1 MKNNIVQIRTYKSR
15 GTGILYPCSYSKED
29 RGYKSYLIFTCAHI
43 FEDIQNMPGDGEDIS
58 NLMGIVIYDDYGKK
72 IKEEDMK
79 SAIYHIS
86 QTTVSNIYDVA
97 AILIQIKS
105 YNKITLETKI
115 YKNQLENREIIY
127 VEGYPRVMLDDE
139 INQKVQL
146 RGMHKEMFPDKNAF
160 GMYQIKDD
168 YHWYNDYNDLK
179 LMEGFSGSPVYIE
192 NDDKIYLLGMNQSI
206 ANIEKG
212 ENPFKIVY
220 YLKMQY
226 IIDCLRE
233 SNCIIFDRNED
244 GSLNIEWVLNLYNS
258 GKDLTLLMLGGSG
271 AGKSTF
277 AKSFAYHE
285 SKLNTTND
293 GQTTRSN
300 IFYHFSL
307 FPDKCQVKVNFF
319 SKKEFKE
326 KMNELVSIRKW
337 LCFLGDIAGIYGVKE
352 DTTCVMFLKNIYPFF
367 RSFRGIEKTSNN
379 EEIEKKKSTKSE
391 FIEKGKKIE
400 KSINNILTCNYEI
413 DEIVLSHKT
422 DIISSCYEMIINF
435 LWTYIPLEYWKYC
448 YDTYIFQKWTKDRKS
463 EINIEKILEND
474 NSVFATIIRSS
485 LKKLFSE
492 TVVDN
497 TKEWEKYQNKLKNS
511 LIDNIENIVNESRE
525 ALNEEILRSF
535 FNSLLHIEGFFDVKE
550 IYFLNYSS
558 SRVEFSE
565 RKKSKGKNLIID
577 QEDEDEDT
585 EQYEGI
591 IKYVVRACNE
601 KFESLYEL
609 LEDYMKD
616 IWEEGSLIF
625 DLENN
630 LEKEKEELLT
640 KCFQLTKKG
649 SLTSFIKTVLVED
662 KVSDIYAQVI
672 NKCNIENLFLIDTCG
687 LDHVKDCLNDIQ
699 KVRNIL
705 TAYYECMPI
714 KDKKSEEISDN
725 IAVLYL
731 KKLDAGKP
739 DELRNIIPTIANA
752 IPKSPIYCIFTG
764 IDIYYEQCDIKIADL
779 RWDDSCID
787 NLPKAVK
794 FLLPDSSIEDYSP
807 NYYYEE
813 LDHDYIGEKVDYLF
827 SRAQISET
835 RKRNLYLVMKNNLIP
850 FSGNRGLVTK
860 CYDYYKSNQNYIR
873 KLLSSILV
881 DEVGSMEIIDI
892 NNAKTKFESEKVR
905 TIIKELLSLVFEKA
919 TVKNWNNFHYTI
931 SKADFVRLYNT
942 DRVEM
947 GYFNGNNNVRLRW
960 EQLFHDAYSDVMKDE
975 TVTNALL
982 TNFDER
988 YRSSIEAA
996 ILSVGET
1003 YFLGPH
1009 KMLSS
1014 RDFTGDK
1021 NEFRI
1026 ELESMYSEKDIYD
1039 DNPLIK
1045 SDKPVIKFRE
1055 ANIGEAIK
1063 YLRNVTNFLRGYE
1076 YKDYKERFCDIFVK
1090 ALIKQIK
1097 ENNSVKAEGM
1107 LRVNENFN
1115 QAFMELEKTFDEKY
1129 GDLNLLYSL
1138 LIEYFEKKR

>member
-79 SAIYHIS
+79 SAIYHIP

-97 AILIQIKS
+97 VILIQIKN

-115 YKNQLENREIIY
+115 YQNQLENREIIY

-146 RGMHKEMFPDKNAF
+146 QGMHKEMFPDKNAF

-352 DTTCVMFLKNIYPFF
+352 DATCVMFLKNIYPFF
-367 RSFRGIEKTSNN
+367 RSFRGIEKTSKN

-463 EINIEKILEND
+463 EINIEKILGND
-474 NSVFATIIRSS
+474 NSVFATIVRSS
-485 LKKLFSE
+485 LEKLFSG

-497 TKEWEKYQNKLKNS
+497 TKVWEKYQKQLNNN
-511 LIDNIENIVNESRE
+511 LINNIENIGNESRE
-525 ALNEEILRSF
+525 ALNEDILRSF

-558 SRVEFSE
+558 SWVEFSE
-565 RKKSKGKNLIID
+565 RKKNKGKNLIID

-601 KFESLYEL
+601 KFDSLYEL
-609 LEDYMKD
+609 LEDYMED

-687 LDHVKDCLNDIQ
+687 LDHVKDCLEDIQ
-699 KVRNIL
+699 KIRNIL

-739 DELRNIIPTIANA
+739 DELRNIIPTLVNA

-827 SRAQISET
+827 SRAQISEA

-850 FSGNRGLVTK
+850 FSGNQVLVTK

-905 TIIKELLSLVFEKA
+905 IIIKELLSLVFEKA

-1055 ANIGEAIK
+1055 VSIGEATK
-1063 YLRNVTNFLRGYE
+1063 YLRNVTNFLRGYQ
-1076 YKDYKERFCDIFVK
+1076 YKDYKERFCNIFVK